1 MINLLYFCGMSSFVK
16 DTLLQRYF
24 SQEVRTAAGVG
35 PDVITNHRRYLDD
48 MQSRNVMRY
57 MQAIHWRIDLSESLK
72 KLKCRTLIIVGEHS
86 PFHDEALY
94 LSKQMI
100 RRYNALI
107 EVKHNPF
114 MNYIFCAGEQ
124 LQILQ
129 ITFHVLVGY

>member
-1 MINLLYFCGMSSFVK
+1 VIVSGKSGLVKWLIEKPSLIFVPC
-16 DTLLQRYF
+16 R
-24 SQEVRTAAGVG
+24 
-35 PDVITNHRRYLDD
+35 
-48 MQSRNVMRY
+48 
-57 MQAIHWRIDLSESLK
+57 RIDLSESLK
-72 KLKCRTLIIVGEHS
+72 KLKCRTLIIVGEHC